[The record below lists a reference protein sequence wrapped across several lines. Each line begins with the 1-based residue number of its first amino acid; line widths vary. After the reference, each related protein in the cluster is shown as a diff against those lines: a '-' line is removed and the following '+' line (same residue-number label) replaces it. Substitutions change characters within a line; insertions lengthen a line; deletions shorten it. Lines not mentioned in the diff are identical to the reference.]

1 MLSSRQNQHSNLS
14 PASPEGEEL
23 KPPSPAEGP
32 PNTTI
37 YTLNESR
44 STFNVGF
51 GGGAAGGGGEQ
62 PQKNTLSFRR
72 GLSGHADY
80 YVNQGEV
87 SGHAD
92 HGAHQRLKFLN
103 LEVAALLQHHQLDQD
118 LLYVCTIIYQT
129 LTLWL
134 AKPYQFL
141 IQH

>member
-51 GGGAAGGGGEQ
+51 GGGAEGGGGEQ

-80 YVNQGEV
+80 YANQGEV

-92 HGAHQRLKFLN
+92 YYVNQGEVQWTCRSRRLSGMSYPHCL
-103 LEVAALLQHHQLDQD
+103 
-118 LLYVCTIIYQT
+118 LLY
-129 LTLWL
+129 
-134 AKPYQFL
+134 L
-141 IQH
+141 IQFDINLFIAML